1 MEEPYS
7 SGFDVEKLL
16 IEVLKLMKKKGVL
29 EESEI
34 LDVLWNAKDPLF
46 PWDKQD
52 IKDLIKL

>member
-1 MEEPYS
+1 MAEPYS
-7 SGFDVEKLL
+7 SGFNVEKLL

-29 EESEI
+29 DESEI